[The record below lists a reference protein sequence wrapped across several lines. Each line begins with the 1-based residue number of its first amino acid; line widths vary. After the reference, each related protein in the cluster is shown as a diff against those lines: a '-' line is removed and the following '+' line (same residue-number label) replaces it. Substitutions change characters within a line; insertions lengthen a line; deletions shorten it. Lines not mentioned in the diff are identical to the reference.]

1 MKLNIET
8 AQISDASKSLLRKLA
23 AAGLGKAGVDY
34 VIEPEIASA
43 TDFQEIVKSTYQLGL
58 PILENFQAPNAGQY
72 AGKVRLKFAFD
83 LA

>member
-1 MKLNIET
+1 MKQNIET
-8 AQISDASKSLLRKLA
+8 AQISEASKSLLRKLA
-23 AAGLGKAGVDY
+23 AAGLGKAGMDY

-43 TDFQEIVKSTYQLGL
+43 KDFQEILKSTYQAGL
-58 PILENFQAPNAGQY
+58 PILENFQAPNSGAD